1 MKQLRFFDVPLE
13 EWNRLKE
20 IREAKE
26 CLKVALKHRNELRV
40 FLRDYEH
47 LYKWGKAYFKREK
60 IIDIKAVRGHKK
72 IEGNVV
78 SIQESLEDIEEYI
91 IYTEY
96 WLEENSNQ

>member
-13 EWNRLKE
+13 EWNRFYE

-26 CLKVALKHRNELRV
+26 CLKVALKHRNELRD

-60 IIDIKAVRGHKK
+60 I
-72 IEGNVV
+72 
-78 SIQESLEDIEEYI
+78 S
-91 IYTEY
+91 EY
-96 WLEENSNQ
+96 WRVIWWTTSAGSIWKSFND